1 MKRTDADLDRLLRS
15 AAAAA
20 PETSTPDVPYGF
32 ETRVIALWR
41 SGHGRATDAA
51 ELTRFLR
58 RIGAVAFAVLAV
70 ASAGAYQQFNENEAR
85 ITPQTNE
92 YAIADSAIQTEF
104 SP

>member
-1 MKRTDADLDRLLRS
+1 MKGPDANLDRLLRS
-15 AAAAA
+15 AANAAEPSA
-20 PETSTPDVPYGF
+20 PEAPYGF

-41 SGHGRATDAA
+41 AGNGRANDAA

-58 RIGAVAFAVLAV
+58 RIGAVAFAVLAL
-70 ASAGAYQQFNENEAR
+70 ASAGAYQQFNENEER

-104 SP
+104 SQ

>member
-1 MKRTDADLDRLLRS
+1 MKTPDADLDRLLRS

-20 PETSTPDVPYGF
+20 EPPAPEAPYGF
-32 ETRVIALWR
+32 ETRILALWR
-41 SGHGRATDAA
+41 AGRGQATDAV

-58 RIGAVAFAVLAV
+58 RIGAVALAVLTL

-85 ITPQTNE
+85 ATAQTNE

-104 SP
+104 SQ